1 MRNFVYTLAIGNEGI
16 QPDHRAPVHPASEI
30 LNASMPLKAGYFQSI
45 AARDGSQPIHFTA
58 KKV

>member
-1 MRNFVYTLAIGNEGI
+1 LNFVAILATGNEGI
-16 QPDHRAPVHPASEI
+16 QPDPWAPVHPASEI
-30 LNASMPLKAGYFQSI
+30 LIASMPLKAGYFQSI